1 MNEDVAGYMADNIDL
16 LNCKIGLVH
25 SHHALG
31 AFLSGQDKKTL
42 YKEGMDTTCF
52 LSLVVD
58 TKGTYVAALT
68 RKIIE
73 KREITTSYIGSSYEF
88 FDIGSVPINGSTSL
102 PITKKEE
109 VENVRI
115 EYFMLDVEREICD
128 NPYEYLDER
137 FNEITSKKEKTVTAY
152 GGKGA
157 WLFPPKEQKEAPV
170 TPKQATLFPP
180 EEIEDID
187 TTSYPIDSDDVY
199 TPDPDEVHKAVAQLL
214 TGSLLIQIKDLD
226 LKNWVN
232 KYMEKKYADMFPTPY
247 SFDMYCETMTDF
259 IFNRLVALL
268 WKADDASYVEFEVA
282 NAMIE
287 ELKKYTQ
294 NEYITQYINQLEAY
308 L

>member
-1 MNEDVAGYMADNIDL
+1 M
-16 LNCKIGLVH
+16 
-25 SHHALG
+25 G
-31 AFLSGQDKKTL
+31 AFFSGQDKKTL

-73 KREITTSYIGSSYEF
+73 KREVTTSYMGSSYEF
-88 FDIGSVPINGSTSL
+88 FDIGNVPINGSTSL

-109 VENVRI
+109 IEDVRI

-137 FNEITSKKEKTVTAY
+137 FNEITSKKEKS
-152 GGKGA
+152 KGF
-157 WLFPPKEQKEAPV
+157 WVFPPKEQKEAPI

-180 EEIEDID
+180 EEIEDM
-187 TTSYPIDSDDVY
+187 TATSYPIDSDDVY

-232 KYMEKKYADMFPTPY
+232 KYMEKKYTEMFPTSY

>member
-1 MNEDVAGYMADNIDL
+1 M
-16 LNCKIGLVH
+16 
-25 SHHALG
+25 G
-31 AFLSGQDKKTL
+31 AFFSGQDKKTL

-73 KREITTSYIGSSYEF
+73 KREVTTSYIGSSYEF

-109 VENVRI
+109 VENIRI

-137 FNEITSKKEKTVTAY
+137 FNEITSKKEKTATTY
-152 GGKGA
+152 GSKGF
-157 WLFPPKEQKEAPV
+157 WVFPPKEQKETPIA
-170 TPKQATLFPP
+170 PKQATLFPP
-180 EEIEDID
+180 EEIEEID

-199 TPDPDEVHKAVAQLL
+199 TPDPDEIHKAIAQLL

-232 KYMEKKYADMFPTPY
+232 KYMEKKYADMFPTSY

-259 IFNRLVALL
+259 IFNRLVASICSNT
-268 WKADDASYVEFEVA
+268 ADPAYVEFEVA